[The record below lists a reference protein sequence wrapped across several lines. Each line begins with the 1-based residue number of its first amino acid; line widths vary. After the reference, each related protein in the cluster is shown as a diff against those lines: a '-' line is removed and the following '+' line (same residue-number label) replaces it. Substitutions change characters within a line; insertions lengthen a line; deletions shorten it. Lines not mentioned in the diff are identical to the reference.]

1 MDFRHLSFSQL
12 FCDFMLH
19 PVCYSEKAFFLIEKR
34 RQYIFEIDSSI
45 SKLQARELVEKAFQ
59 VNVLKIQSLRLPRK
73 NRRVGQYQGYLPIRK
88 RIIFRLAKNQSIP
101 IL

>member
-1 MDFRHLSFSQL
+1 MWGAVEL
-12 FCDFMLH
+12 FCDYMLH

-34 RQYIFEIDSSI
+34 RQYIFEIDSAV

-59 VNVLKIQSLRLPRK
+59 VNVVKIQSLRLPRK